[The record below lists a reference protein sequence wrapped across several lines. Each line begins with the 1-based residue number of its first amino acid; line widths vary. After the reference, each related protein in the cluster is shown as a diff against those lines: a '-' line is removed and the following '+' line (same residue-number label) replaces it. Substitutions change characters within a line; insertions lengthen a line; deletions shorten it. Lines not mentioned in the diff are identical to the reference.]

1 MPRVRPTEDI
11 RPLTAFRA
19 NVAGFIDQ
27 VRSTRRPI
35 VLTQHGRSAAVL
47 LGASEYEALVDEV
60 EFLREIA
67 LAERQL
73 EEGLGIP
80 HEEVVES
87 LKARMKARLG
97 S

>member
-1 MPRVRPTEDI
+1 MYDARRLLQGIAD
-11 RPLTAFRA
+11 PLCADLKQELL
-19 NVAGFIDQ
+19 V
-27 VRSTRRPI
+27 
-35 VLTQHGRSAAVL
+35 VLGLDGVE
-47 LGASEYEALVDEV
+47 LGSALVDEV

-73 EEGLGIP
+73 QEGLGIP